1 VAIAD
6 PAGPILKPPLVS
18 VVMPCFNDDPEHVRQ
33 AVASVLDQTLDALEL
48 VIVNDGSTREAT
60 LELLAAIQDPPRIRL
75 LSQENLGPAAAR
87 NFAITHSRGK
97 YILPL
102 DSDDLVTSDYLRQA
116 ADILEAREDIGIVY
130 GDGEYIGHRSGRME
144 LAEFDIRRRDWEQVG
159 GYNESL
165 REGLEDYDLWIKIA
179 SKGRGVFKLPLLVYR
194 YRIRPGSRNELVHAN
209 RDALVRTQATIFQ
222 GNVDIFA
229 KNVDLLYQELENRR
243 VQLAYW
249 QDRYGGLERLLK
261 ATTVLDGVRM
271 VAQRCVRRV
280 RDLRRSRR
288 AQS

>member
-1 VAIAD
+1 
-6 PAGPILKPPLVS
+6 
-18 VVMPCFNDDPEHVRQ
+18 
-33 AVASVLDQTLDALEL
+33 
-48 VIVNDGSTREAT
+48 
-60 LELLAAIQDPPRIRL
+60 
-75 LSQENLGPAAAR
+75 
-87 NFAITHSRGK
+87 
-97 YILPL
+97 
-102 DSDDLVTSDYLRQA
+102 LRQA

-130 GDGEYIGHRSGRME
+130 GEGEYIGHRSGRME
-144 LAEFDIRRRDWEQVG
+144 LAEFDIRRLLQANIIFNSAVFRRRDWEQVG

-261 ATTVLDGVRM
+261 ATPVLDGVRM